1 MTVSTP
7 SASELSAADLQGW
20 ELGEVYMD
28 GELVP
33 MMQRVDG
40 GQFVSRTAAT
50 AIIASQANRLEEF
63 RDLCLSTAS
72 DAGEAQ
78 LRVRALRALLSEA
91 EKVLTTVMDL
101 NVTAEASFEAVE
113 AFLPK
118 LREATK

>member
-1 MTVSTP
+1 
-7 SASELSAADLQGW
+7 
-20 ELGEVYMD
+20 
-28 GELVP
+28 

-91 EKVLTTVMDL
+91 EKFLTDLRSCVNGEGPYARGSDSDTLDALYGDAGVLSD
-101 NVTAEASFEAVE
+101 
-113 AFLPK
+113 K
-118 LREATK
+118 IREATK